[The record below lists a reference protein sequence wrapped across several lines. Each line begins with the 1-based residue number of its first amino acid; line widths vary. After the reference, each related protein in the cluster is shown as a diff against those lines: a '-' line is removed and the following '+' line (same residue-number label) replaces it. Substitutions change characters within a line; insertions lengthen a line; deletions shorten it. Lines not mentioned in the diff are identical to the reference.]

1 MRLHSAALS
10 MCLIVAAMTG
20 CAGLGTPKSD
30 LTAELSKAGTPG
42 SEAANT
48 AKVDIIFQP
57 DSGQPERMERSLTE
71 ATTVQQMLVQSGP
84 RRSIVA
90 SRSKSIARFPMAG
103 AHKIPCEYD
112 RETRQIN
119 PENDYALMP
128 GDRLIVKEDPSTI
141 VDDIMRSAGGGLAN
155 VLPPAASKRRRANT
169 ESKAKPGLSLWR
181 ASTPLSR
188 HFRLQLAPP
197 LFRCGQLLRK
207 GSRPHC
213 AGGGPPLDPLPT

>member
-30 LTAELSKAGTPG
+30 LTAELSKTGTPG

-48 AKVDIIFQP
+48 AKVEIVFQP
-57 DSGQPERMERSLTE
+57 DSGQPERMERPLTE
-71 ATTVQQMLVQSGP
+71 ATTVQQMLVQSGALKKY
-84 RRSIVA
+84 RRIEVEVM
-90 SRSKSIARFPMAG
+90 RPLPNGG

-128 GDRLIVKEDPSTI
+128 GDRVLVKEDPSTI
-141 VDDIMRSAGGGLAN
+141 VDDIMRSAGGNLG
-155 VLPPAASKRRRANT
+155 KRFT
-169 ESKAKPGLSLWR
+169 TGGKHK
-181 ASTPLSR
+181 T
-188 HFRLQLAPP
+188 
-197 LFRCGQLLRK
+197 K
-207 GSRPHC
+207 GKYRVE
-213 AGGGPPLDPLPT
+213 G